1 MTVEY
6 WDADMAVVFGPIDED
21 LEGTCTSDRYGV
33 TLAEEMHGEPL
44 DVALAQEEPDVA
56 MPDQDTDEQWAL
68 VEGIDEFGPSA
79 GGRFDQSPEEMAL
92 HVVEP

>member
-21 LEGTCTSDRYGV
+21 LEGTCTADRYGI
-33 TLAEEMHGEPL
+33 TLEEELHGEPL
-44 DVALAQEEPDVA
+44 DVALAQEEPDLTV
-56 MPDQDTDEQWAL
+56 PDRDSDEQWAL
-68 VEGIDEFGPSA
+68 IEPIDDFRPGGFGSA
-79 GGRFDQSPEEMAL
+79 DHSPEELAL